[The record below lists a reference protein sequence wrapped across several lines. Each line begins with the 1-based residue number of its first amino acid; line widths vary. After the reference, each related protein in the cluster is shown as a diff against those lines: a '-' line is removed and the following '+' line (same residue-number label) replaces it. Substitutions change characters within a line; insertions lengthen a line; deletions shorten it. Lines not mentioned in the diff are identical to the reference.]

1 MYTTDARNP
10 LTLKTITSETI
21 WFILNYFLQVSI

>member
-1 MYTTDARNP
+1 MSTNDARNP
-10 LTLKTITSETI
+10 LSVRTITSENI